1 MMLPGADPEAV
12 VALPELLQRVVSEAA
27 ASDEVVIQGGANG
40 SHAPGWVGEVRNC
53 VAFQARG
60 PLKQESAVKQCFL
73 R

>member
-40 SHAPGWVGEVRNC
+40 SHAPGWVGEVRN
-53 VAFQARG
+53 
-60 PLKQESAVKQCFL
+60 
-73 R
+73 